1 MKTNSG
7 FSEEPFQLIRLMTKS
22 MSSREKWFPGI
33 RWNAGEKKELDKVD
47 KVDKSEDKVEGF
59 VSYGDGVNESIEA
72 TQALTF
78 MVHGLTSRIKIP
90 LAYYHLASYHI

>member
-1 MKTNSG
+1 MKC
-7 FSEEPFQLIRLMTKS
+7 
-22 MSSREKWFPGI
+22 
-33 RWNAGEKKELDKVD
+33 RWKKELDKVD